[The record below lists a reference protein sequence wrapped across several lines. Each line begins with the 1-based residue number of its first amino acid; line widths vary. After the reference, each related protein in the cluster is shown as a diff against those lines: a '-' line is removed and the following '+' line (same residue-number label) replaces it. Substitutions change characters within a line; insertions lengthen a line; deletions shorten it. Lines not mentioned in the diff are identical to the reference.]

1 MTRMPPITLARKAY
15 PRLKR
20 RQNVWVSSPMTNAAI
35 GQLYRYPAVGPTKT
49 PSPPF
54 PPDSTG
60 APTATTARN
69 SSSARPPR
77 RAPSTEPASITPSV
91 CAVIG
96 TGTSGTAIGGISP
109 STATMAAKRAT
120 YARSPVFTTS
130 PPQAAGR
137 ARSSRRKVPEDS
149 ASSRGRGAG
158 PVWSR
163 PETGP
168 GAAEARSGD
177 QPDRPVDRHLA
188 AADRLAGQ
196 QHLPLGQRHRC
207 IGEVQ
212 QADQSTGTP
221 ERQAPV
227 RGRQPPHVRAG

>member
-1 MTRMPPITLARKAY
+1 MPPMTLARNDQPA
-15 PRLKR
+15 LNR
-20 RQNVWVSSPMTNAAI
+20 RQNSSVSSPMTKAAI
-35 GQLYRYPAVGPTKT
+35 GPLYREPAVGPTKT

-120 YARSPVFTTS
+120 YARSRGFTTS
-130 PPQAAGR
+130 PPPAAGR
-137 ARSSRRKVPEDS
+137 GRSSRGKVPEDS
-149 ASSRGRGAG
+149 GSSPGRGGGSVSSR
-158 PVWSR
+158 PKS
-163 PETGP
+163 GP
-168 GAAEARSGD
+168 GAAARSGD
-177 QPDRPVDRHLA
+177 QPDRPVDRHLS
-188 AADRLAGQ
+188 AAD
-196 QHLPLGQRHRC
+196 
-207 IGEVQ
+207 
-212 QADQSTGTP
+212 
-221 ERQAPV
+221 
-227 RGRQPPHVRAG
+227 